1 MLMIFSLIEFEEF
14 DLLVAESRKRIAFY
28 SRHAANMNRHKQTNI
43 YKYKNIAPYKG
54 KQYKN
59 MQYKIKLASM
69 VTRGKKRDRRSYGLE
84 VITFT
89 LRK

>member
-1 MLMIFSLIEFEEF
+1 
-14 DLLVAESRKRIAFY
+14 V
-28 SRHAANMNRHKQTNI
+28 
-43 YKYKNIAPYKG
+43 
-54 KQYKN
+54 
-59 MQYKIKLASM
+59 QYKITLASM